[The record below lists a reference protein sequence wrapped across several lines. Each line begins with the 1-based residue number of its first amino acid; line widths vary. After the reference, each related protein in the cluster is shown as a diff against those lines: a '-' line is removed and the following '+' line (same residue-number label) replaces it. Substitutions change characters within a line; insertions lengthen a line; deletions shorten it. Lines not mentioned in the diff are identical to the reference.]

1 MFATA
6 QMKSVAYIF
15 AVHVVNCLYLEYDTP
30 VYCSQFCD
38 GCSIMLNVALLCWSS
53 LSFDTWIAKL
63 LIFFNLAYICRHKSH
78 CWAVWDFGKEDKRYW
93 SSNHFNPVMQAH
105 ILFTRV
111 VWWIDI
117 WNYGVA
123 FQGLRQH
130 QLKSLVNM
138 SNSRWKILAVV
149 TKSRGSK

>member
-1 MFATA
+1 
-6 QMKSVAYIF
+6 
-15 AVHVVNCLYLEYDTP
+15 
-30 VYCSQFCD
+30 
-38 GCSIMLNVALLCWSS
+38 
-53 LSFDTWIAKL
+53 
-63 LIFFNLAYICRHKSH
+63 
-78 CWAVWDFGKEDKRYW
+78 
-93 SSNHFNPVMQAH
+93 VMQAH